1 MASPTGS
8 SINLWPAVSLVNK
21 WTHGHP
27 FSPKRSAAYW
37 PPLAKSMFGSF
48 LPWTIAS
55 GTDRW
60 AARRA
65 SLSKTLGSHWIITWH
80 EMGNAPAIFSG
91 KCMSMT

>member
-1 MASPTGS
+1 M
-8 SINLWPAVSLVNK
+8 WPAVSLVNRR
-21 WTHGHP
+21 TARPAVYRRRGRRRTGP
-27 FSPKRSAAYW
+27 R
-37 PPLAKSMFGSF
+37 AKSMFGSF

-65 SLSKTLGSHWIITWH
+65 SSSKTSGSHWIITWH

-91 KCMSMT
+91 KFMSMT

>member
-1 MASPTGS
+1 
-8 SINLWPAVSLVNK
+8 
-21 WTHGHP
+21 
-27 FSPKRSAAYW
+27 
-37 PPLAKSMFGSF
+37 MFGSF

-55 GTDRW
+55 GTDRC

-65 SLSKTLGSHWIITWH
+65 SSLKTSGSHWIITSH